1 MFQILH
7 ALSWL
12 SFLKSMSPL
21 VLQCSDI
28 FSSQNGSPGEAQ
40 NLLAKTEFLL
50 ACG

>member
-12 SFLKSMSPL
+12 SFRKSMISSS
-21 VLQCSDI
+21 VQT
-28 FSSQNGSPGEAQ
+28 FSLAKMAGEAQ